1 MPNPVDLLTIL
12 HDRFDRHPDRHAGIA
27 WDELEPRL
35 RDPRT
40 LATLA
45 QMESTGGEPDC
56 IGRDEKTGQFL
67 IVDCS
72 SESPKGRR
80 SLCFDHESR
89 VTRKDA
95 PPANSAQEFADEIG
109 IELLD
114 EALYFRLQTLG
125 EFDLKTSSWLATPE
139 DFRAKGGALFGDRRF
154 GRTFIYHNGAQSYY
168 AARGFRG
175 VLRV

>member
-1 MPNPVDLLTIL
+1 MPKPVDIL
-12 HDRFDRHPDRHAGIA
+12 APLRDRFDQYPGRHEGIL
-27 WDELEPRL
+27 WSEIEPRL
-35 RDPRT
+35 QDPKII
-40 LATLA
+40 ATLA
-45 QMESTGGEPDC
+45 QMEATGGEPDC
-56 IGRDEKTGQFL
+56 IGRNELTGELL

-72 SESPKGRR
+72 PESPKGRR

-89 VTRKDA
+89 ITRKDA
-95 PPANSAQEFADEIG
+95 PPASSAGELAQEIG
-109 IELLD
+109 IDLLD
-114 EALYFRLQTLG
+114 ESLYFRLQDLG
-125 EFDLKTSSWLATPE
+125 EFDLKTSSWLATPG